1 MRDLHEYTVFIT
13 QFFLQPPGLLIQ
25 LTTDVIP
32 ASNIKSVVNSGTN
45 HGTYFPLEGCVCV
58 CVCAY
63 VHAYKHTQIILD
75 KLRIIPDSIKRKPDK

>member
-45 HGTYFPLEGCVCV
+45 HGTYFPLEGCVRV
-58 CVCAY
+58 CVLMCM
-63 VHAYKHTQIILD
+63 HTNTH
-75 KLRIIPDSIKRKPDK
+75 K